1 MAERRGCDLCPVD
14 VNDERAALRLQ
25 SFVWPDQTERLQR
38 LRAAMEVAR
47 GFPVTVDAESFWITT
62 WSDSIAE
69 SVICSSDGHAQG
81 IVWV

>member
-1 MAERRGCDLCPVD
+1 
-14 VNDERAALRLQ
+14 
-25 SFVWPDQTERLQR
+25 
-38 LRAAMEVAR
+38 MEVAR